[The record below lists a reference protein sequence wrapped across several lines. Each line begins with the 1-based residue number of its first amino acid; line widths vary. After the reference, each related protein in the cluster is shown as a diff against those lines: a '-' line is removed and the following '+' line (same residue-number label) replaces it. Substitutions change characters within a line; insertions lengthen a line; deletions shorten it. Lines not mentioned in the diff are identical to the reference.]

1 MANMAMEPAVHWG
14 WQEELRGAGESGSAP
29 RYQQTQRC
37 CWSREVKQAKETDD
51 VQSVRRD
58 MSFFMLVL

>member
-1 MANMAMEPAVHWG
+1 MHWG

-37 CWSREVKQAKETDD
+37 CWSRRVKQAKEIDA
-51 VQSVRRD
+51 VQCQERNVLLYVSV
-58 MSFFMLVL
+58 VVTA